1 MEKKEELAAYK
12 TALKDYT
19 SKKPVL
25 DKDGNVWNAYDEA
38 AGGEF
43 YGFCWYF
50 LNVQLSI
57 DIKRLTILN
66 SLKPL
71 HKFDMYYWFNLGDK
85 KPRIELLKKAIEILE
100 KELK

>member
-1 MEKKEELAAYK
+1 MTKQEELKAYK
-12 TALKDYT
+12 RALKDYT

-25 DKDGNVWNAYDEA
+25 DRDGNVWNAYDEA

-50 LNVQLSI
+50 FHVQDEIKFRDLYTILSI
-57 DIKRLTILN
+57 QPKVKHHEL
-66 SLKPL
+66 
-71 HKFDMYYWFNLGDK
+71 YWFNESDK
-85 KPRIELLKKAIEILE
+85 QPRIELLKKAIEILE